1 MARTSCSAWLLAAIA
16 FGPLAAQATP
26 CANSVDELR
35 ALLGDPAFP
44 LAWEETSM
52 GDARPLLVTLD
63 ERAGGLFVSFV
74 KSGEGLWAEGMA
86 TLCRK
91 GGQAEVRFKNGLLRI
106 GPAAGWLLRQALE
119 GGAAIALQ
127 PASARELQIGTVG
140 WSGRFVPGSRSIG
153 LKAP

>member
-1 MARTSCSAWLLAAIA
+1 MARLRRSSWLLAASVFA
-16 FGPLAAQATP
+16 PLAAHAAP

-44 LAWEETSM
+44 LAWEEISM

-74 KSGEGLWAEGMA
+74 KSGEGVWAEGMA

-91 GGQAEVRFKNGLLRI
+91 GGQAEVRFKSGLVRI

-127 PASARELQIGTVG
+127 PTSARELNIGTLG
-140 WSGRFVPGSRSIG
+140 WSGRFVPGGRSIG

>member
-1 MARTSCSAWLLAAIA
+1 MARILRPAWLLAASA
-16 FGPLAAQATP
+16 FAPFAAQAAP

-52 GDARPLLVTLD
+52 ADARPLLVTLD

-86 TLCRK
+86 TLCRS
-91 GGQAEVRFKNGLLRI
+91 GGQAEMRFKSGLLRV

-127 PASARELQIGTVG
+127 PASARELHIGTVG